1 MGTKAWMEV
10 KTMTIRC
17 KCARVRRIKRFC
29 ILLGLLYK
37 YENRSVLTFVAVSA
51 QGTIFNAEVLR

>member
-10 KTMTIRC
+10 RMMTIRC
-17 KCARVRRIKRFC
+17 KCPRVRRIKRFC

-37 YENRSVLTFVAVSA
+37 YENRLVLTFVAISA